1 MTPNRT
7 PSNASSPATPSPS
20 SARRAPSSSG
30 AAQAEMLARVMAALP
45 RVVDLL
51 AARAEEQDREADFP
65 YQGIET
71 LHAAGLLTVTVAQ
84 RHGGPAAGLAQTVG
98 LLAALGSGDPSVA
111 LLAAETLLVHA
122 AEDRSP
128 RWPSGAYQ
136 ALLAESKRGPALA
149 GTLRSRSGVR
159 AERTADGWQLTGHE
173 PSVPG
178 AEALHWMTVDAFV
191 TEADGDA
198 TGDDRG
204 EGAATF
210 LLPGDAPGLIVEPG
224 TEQFGLRARAVQ
236 DVGFEDVMLDEEARL
251 AAPGRRDEAARRLAV
266 AAVAVGVASSARAW
280 LRRSIKELPLAELG
294 RLEVELAES
303 EELLTALARSLDALS
318 LDTRSVDA
326 EDPNGG
332 RNVGTPDATRRAAL
346 LAPRVAERA
355 LGIVRHCV
363 DLSGT
368 QGLTRGWPL
377 ERQLRDAVSLRA
389 LLPRE
394 DVLLAEAGRSLS

>member
-1 MTPNRT
+1 
-7 PSNASSPATPSPS
+7 
-20 SARRAPSSSG
+20 
-30 AAQAEMLARVMAALP
+30 MLARVMAALP

-84 RHGGPAAGLAQTVG
+84 RHGGPAAELAQTVG

-111 LLAAETLLVHA
+111 LLAADTLLVHA

-198 TGDDRG
+198 TDDDRG
-204 EGAATF
+204 EGVATF

-251 AAPGRRDEAARRLAV
+251 AAPGRWDEAARRLAV

-303 EELLTALARSLDALS
+303 EELLTALARSLDAGS
-318 LDTRSVDA
+318 LDA
-326 EDPNGG
+326 EDPNGD
-332 RNVGTPDATRRAAL
+332 RNVGTADATRRAAL

-394 DVLLAEAGRSLS
+394 DVLLAEAGRSPS

>member
-7 PSNASSPATPSPS
+7 TSSTPSS
-20 SARRAPSSSG
+20 TSTRRAPSSSG

-65 YQGIET
+65 YQGVET
-71 LHAAGLLTVTVAQ
+71 LHAAGLLTVTVAE

-178 AEALHWMTVDAFV
+178 AEALHWMTV
-191 TEADGDA
+191 EAVVA
-198 TGDDRG
+198 EDRS
-204 EGAATF
+204 AATF
-210 LLPGDAPGLIVEPG
+210 LLPGDAPGLIIEPG

-236 DVGFEDVMLDEEARL
+236 DVGFEDVVLDDEARLEARL
-251 AAPGRRDEAARRLAV
+251 AASSRWDEAARRLAV

-303 EELLTALARSLDALS
+303 EELLTALARSLDAADPVGDPHEDLNEAP
-318 LDTRSVDA
+318 SVD
-326 EDPNGG
+326 
-332 RNVGTPDATRRAAL
+332 RNAGASDATRRVAL

-363 DLSGT
+363 DLSGA

-394 DVLLAEAGRSLS
+394 DVLLAEAGRSLG